1 MPNQRR
7 NLQVPPPDELDTLE
21 LATTLCHQLLPG
33 ATVRT
38 PLDDNELEH
47 TAAGVPRSWLIQ
59 AHKAARH
66 RDPNDDTTVDAYIH
80 YDDHELLASLSVK
93 LDFDLNEIDTSPA
106 GRPPRPVLVALYDG
120 LRELDPASRPD

>member
-7 NLQVPPPDELDTLE
+7 NVQVPPAAELDTRE

-38 PLDDNELEH
+38 PLDDEFEH
-47 TAAGVPRSWLIQ
+47 AAAGVPRSWLIQ
-59 AHKAARH
+59 AHKAARR
-66 RDPNDDTTVDAYIH
+66 RDTNDDTTVDAYLH

-93 LDFDLNEIDTSPA
+93 LDFDFDEIDTSPA

-120 LRELDPASRPD
+120 LRDLDPAAGQD